1 MRVKK
6 YLALTL
12 AALFAATMLTG
23 CPWDIEDDEASDSSS
38 APSSSSRPSHDSS
51 DDDSGS
57 APSSPSTP
65 DDEASENP
73 GDEESEKP
81 TPTEIIE
88 KYGDISDDGT
98 TLTITNTEGLGF
110 SNESFRNALNKA
122 SDITTISFGTGV
134 KFIPDDAFK
143 DCTNLTNVELDDVTE
158 IGSNAFQGCS
168 SLISIDL
175 GSVTSIGSHA
185 FDSCTNLAS
194 IDLSNVE
201 TIDVDAFSGCTKLTS
216 IDLSN
221 VETIDA
227 NVFSGCTNL
236 AHIRLGEG
244 NQDGVDPNAFNGIAK
259 TVHVYYG
266 TSKEEAQAKWEE
278 LDLTMASGTQ
288 VEYHSAN
295 DWEKR
300 ENDDNAAE
308 ALPDAMKGLLAL
320 TERLG

>member
-65 DDEASENP
+65 DDEESENP
-73 GDEESEKP
+73 DPIATLKQYGTVEGD
-81 TPTEIIE
+81 
-88 KYGDISDDGT
+88 
-98 TLTITNTEGLGF
+98 TLTITDTSDLEDNDT
-110 SNESFRNALNKA
+110 FRNALNKA

-288 VEYHSAN
+288 VEYLPASE
-295 DWEKR
+295 WENR
-300 ENDDNAAE
+300 ENNDNAAE

>member
-6 YLALTL
+6 YLALI
-12 AALFAATMLTG
+12 FAAILATTMLTG
-23 CPWDIEDDEASDSSS
+23 CPWDIEDDAASDSSS
-38 APSSSSRPSHDSS
+38 VPSSSSRPSHDGS

-81 TPTEIIE
+81 TSTEIIK
-88 KYGDISDDGT
+88 KYGNISDDGT
-98 TLTITNTEGLGF
+98 TLTITDTHDLEDNDT
-110 SNESFRNALNKA
+110 FRNALN
-122 SDITTISFGTGV
+122 STFDITTISFGTGV
-134 KFIPDDAFK
+134 TSIPRDTFQG
-143 DCTNLTNVELDDVTE
+143 CTNLNSVNLGNVTR
-158 IGSNAFQGCS
+158 IRA
-168 SLISIDL
+168 
-175 GSVTSIGSHA
+175 HA
-185 FDSCTNLAS
+185 FSDCTRLTS

-227 NVFSGCTNL
+227 NVFSGCTSL
-236 AHIRLGEG
+236 THIRLGG
-244 NQDGVDPNAFNGIAK
+244 NMEAFNETNLTGVHPDAFYGIAK

-266 TSKEEAQAKWEE
+266 DTKEKAQEKWTS
-278 LDLTMASGTQ
+278 LNVTPSGTTF
-288 VEYHSAN
+288 EYHPDS
-295 DWEKR
+295 DWENL
-300 ENDDNAAE
+300 ENNDNATD
-308 ALPDAMKGLLAL
+308 ALPGAMKDLLAL

>member
-23 CPWDIEDDEASDSSS
+23 CPWDIE
-38 APSSSSRPSHDSS
+38 
-51 DDDSGS
+51 
-57 APSSPSTP
+57 

-110 SNESFRNALNKA
+110 SNESFRNALNNA
-122 SDITTISFGTGV
+122 PTIKKIVFDARVT
-134 KFIPDDAFK
+134 FIPNSAFYK
-143 DCTNLTNVELDDVTE
+143 CTNLTNVELDDVTE

-185 FDSCTNLAS
+185 FDS
-194 IDLSNVE
+194 
-201 TIDVDAFSGCTKLTS
+201 
-216 IDLSN
+216 
-221 VETIDA
+221 
-227 NVFSGCTNL
+227 CTNL

-288 VEYHSAN
+288 VEYLPASE
-295 DWEKR
+295 WENR
-300 ENDDNAAE
+300 ENSDNAAE

-320 TERLG
+320 AERLG

>member
-57 APSSPSTP
+57 GSAPSSPSTP
-65 DDEASENP
+65 DDEESENP
-73 GDEESEKP
+73 DLIETLKQYGTVEGD
-81 TPTEIIE
+81 
-88 KYGDISDDGT
+88 
-98 TLTITNTEGLGF
+98 TLTITDTSDLEDNDT
-110 SNESFRNALNKA
+110 FRNALNKA

-185 FDSCTNLAS
+185 FDSCTNLA
-194 IDLSNVE
+194 
-201 TIDVDAFSGCTKLTS
+201 
-216 IDLSN
+216 
-221 VETIDA
+221 
-227 NVFSGCTNL
+227 
-236 AHIRLGEG
+236 HIRLGEG

-288 VEYHSAN
+288 VEYHPASE
-295 DWEKR
+295 WENW
-300 ENDDNAAE
+300 ENNDNAAE

-320 TERLG
+320 AERLD

>member
-12 AALFAATMLTG
+12 AAILATTMLTG
-23 CPWDIEDDEASDSSS
+23 CPWDIEDDAASDSSS

-65 DDEASENP
+65 DGEESENP
-73 GDEESEKP
+73 DPIETLKQYGTVEGD
-81 TPTEIIE
+81 
-88 KYGDISDDGT
+88 
-98 TLTITNTEGLGF
+98 TLTITDTSDLEDNDT
-110 SNESFRNALNKA
+110 FRNALNKP

-288 VEYHSAN
+288 VEYHPASE
-295 DWEKR
+295 WENR
-300 ENDDNAAE
+300 ENNDNAAE

-320 TERLG
+320 AERLG

>member
-6 YLALTL
+6 YLAL
-12 AALFAATMLTG
+12 LFAAILATTMLTG
-23 CPWDIEDDEASDSSS
+23 CPWDIENDAASDSSS
-38 APSSSSRPSHDSS
+38 APSSSSRPNHDSS
-51 DDDSGS
+51 DDGSGS

-65 DDEASENP
+65 DDE
-73 GDEESEKP
+73 ESEKP
-81 TPTEIIE
+81 DLNEIFE
-88 KYGDISDDGT
+88 EYGTVNGD
-98 TLTITNTEGLGF
+98 TLTLTTGTLN
-110 SNESFRNALNKA
+110 SDFRTALNNAPTIKKIVFGNSIKSISA
-122 SDITTISFGTGV
+122 S
-134 KFIPDDAFK
+134 AFY
-143 DCTNLTNVELDDVTE
+143 
-158 IGSNAFQGCS
+158 
-168 SLISIDL
+168 
-175 GSVTSIGSHA
+175 
-185 FDSCTNLAS
+185 
-194 IDLSNVE
+194 
-201 TIDVDAFSGCTKLTS
+201 GCTKLTS

-288 VEYHSAN
+288 VEYHPASE
-295 DWEKR
+295 WENR
-300 ENDDNAAE
+300 ENNDNAAE

-320 TERLG
+320 AERLD